1 MFRVSWWFNLVA
13 LLVLAGVLEGLV
25 PSGSSSTSAFSTCLD
40 WLLKL
45 LGCSS
50 KTCRPYGSS
59 VFQRRS
65 MGMDGPGHLDH
76 GKINP
81 GPSEYLGGHPSAMP

>member
-1 MFRVSWWFNLVA
+1 MFGVSWWFNLVA

-40 WLLKL
+40 WLLKF

-59 VFQRRS
+59 IFQRRS

-81 GPSEYLGGHPSAMP
+81 GPSENLGGHPSAMP